1 MDAARHWARGD
12 PGEDASDGDDEW
24 REELK
29 GLGVAPGEIER
40 ALDGRGDADAG
51 AEADA
56 FEIWPENAGTL
67 EIFLSL
73 RTQWSVVAG
82 MGGIHIQGFRYADVV
97 ADLRERRIKHR
108 ARVYEDLKL
117 MEAAALEVLNRK

>member
-40 ALDGRGDADAG
+40 ALDGRADAG
-51 AEADA
+51 DAEGDA
-56 FEIWPENAGTL
+56 FEVWPENAGTV
-67 EIFLSL
+67 EIFLSA

-82 MGGIHIQGFRYADVV
+82 MGGIHIQGFRYADLE
-97 ADLRERRIKHR
+97 ALLRVRRVKHR
-108 ARVYEDLKL
+108 ARVFEDLQL
-117 MEAAALEVLNRK
+117 MEASALEVLNRK